1 MIQEQINH
9 ILRTPLQ
16 QLKVVVKKYF
26 DCENGSPTGR
36 RKLKSSFI
44 GLSKDAITILNN
56 SGEAVFNKINSRGRS
71 ALERTNM
78 PSYLRDY
85 EDDLGEDRGLS
96 VGIRNSII
104 KINNLEMSVNIIQS
118 ER

>member
-1 MIQEQINH
+1 VIQDQINH

-16 QLKVVVKKYF
+16 QLKVVVRKYF
-26 DCENGSPTGR
+26 DCDNGSPTSR

-56 SGEAVFNKINSRGRS
+56 SGEALFNKISSRGKSAVERS
-71 ALERTNM
+71 NM

-85 EDDLGEDRGLS
+85 EEELEDHRGLS
-96 VGIRNSII
+96 VGMRNSVI
-104 KINNLEMSVNIIQS
+104 KINNLEMSMNIQT